1 MLFNFNTLIVQS
13 ASISVYMEVY
23 LILLLSVV
31 NTQAQVTAVIS
42 PDEDYNAA
50 LDPNSNIVF
59 NCTGNRDTIRW
70 TVDNT
75 AAGDQS
81 IVSRGVTATSEVGIG
96 GGMFLSTLFVPTSY
110 ENNNT
115 AIQCTVADLNSV
127 PIVSNTSK
135 LIFLNIQGLLGPL
148 PNLSLSE
155 TDEQLSRLLTWN
167 APLTLD
173 ITNVDP
179 DIEYYQVCYNLS
191 TELTCTN
198 VSSVG
203 ERAFKFSNV
212 RVPLLF
218 TVTAF
223 NVVGEGNESSIVHQA
238 SRVSHQLSDARY
250 YRTLF
255 FRRASY
261 SQLTFS
267 TRT

>member
-1 MLFNFNTLIVQS
+1 MSSRTIEMFFRVLYVSLPSF
-13 ASISVYMEVY
+13 Y
-23 LILLLSVV
+23 ILLLSVV

-75 AAGDQS
+75 AAGDPS
-81 IVSRGVTATSEVGIG
+81 IVSRGVTATSEVGVG
-96 GGMFLSTLFVPTSY
+96 GGIFLSISSIPASV

-127 PIVSNTSK
+127 PIASNTSK
-135 LIFLNIQGLLGPL
+135 LIFLNIQGLLGSP
-148 PNLSLSE
+148 PNLSLTE
-155 TDEQLSRLLTWN
+155 TDEQLSGLLTWD
-167 APLTLD
+167 APRTLN
-173 ITNVDP
+173 ITNVEP
-179 DIEYYQVCYNLS
+179 DIEYYKVCYNLS
-191 TELTCTN
+191 SELTCTN

-203 ERAFKFSNV
+203 EREFKFSNV

-238 SRVSHQLSDARY
+238 SNCDNNEGLY
-250 YRTLF
+250 
-255 FRRASY
+255 
-261 SQLTFS
+261 
-267 TRT
+267 